1 MTASLIRC
9 LLAVLALTENYER
22 VASKDVAHL
31 LGVRKPTIH
40 NTLLTLQERGLID
53 KERYGDV
60 HLTDEGLETAHRL
73 EHQRDD
79 LALLFSREL
88 GLEPEESV
96 RAAIL
101 MISELSEESISRM
114 CARAAGREAARC
126 LAHEQAGL

>member
-9 LLAVLALTENYER
+9 LLAVLALSDTFVR

-40 NTLLTLQERGLID
+40 NTLLALQERGLID

-60 HLTDEGLETAHRL
+60 HLTDEGLAAARRL
-73 EHQRDD
+73 ERQRDD
-79 LALLFSREL
+79 LALLFAREL
-88 GLEPEESV
+88 GLESEEAV

-101 MISELSEESISRM
+101 MISELSEDSVERM
-114 CARAAGREAARC
+114 CARAAKKGVDARC
-126 LAHEQAGL
+126 LPQL

>member
-9 LLAVLALTENYER
+9 LLAVLALNENYER

-60 HLTDEGLETAHRL
+60 HLTDEGLDTARRL
-73 EHQRDD
+73 ERQRDD

-101 MISELSEESISRM
+101 MISELSEESLARM
-114 CARAAGREAARC
+114 CARAAGRDATRC
-126 LAHEQAGL
+126 LAQE

>member
-9 LLAVLALTENYER
+9 LLAVLALSDTSER

-40 NTLLTLQERGLID
+40 NTLLALQERGLID

-60 HLTDEGLETAHRL
+60 HLTDEGLAAARRL
-73 EHQRDD
+73 ERQRDD
-79 LALLFSREL
+79 LALLFAREL
-88 GLEPEESV
+88 GLESEEAV

-101 MISELSEESISRM
+101 MISELSEDSVERM
-114 CARAAGREAARC
+114 CARAAKKGVDARC
-126 LAHEQAGL
+126 LPQL

>member
-9 LLAVLALTENYER
+9 LLAVLALSDTFEC

-40 NTLLTLQERGLID
+40 NTLLALQERGLID

-60 HLTDEGLETAHRL
+60 HLTDEGLAAARRL
-73 EHQRDD
+73 ERQRDD
-79 LALLFSREL
+79 LALLFAREL
-88 GLEPEESV
+88 GLESEEAV

-101 MISELSEESISRM
+101 MISELSEDSVERM
-114 CARAAGREAARC
+114 CARAAKKGVDARC
-126 LAHEQAGL
+126 LPQL

>member
-9 LLAVLALTENYER
+9 LLAVLALNENYER

-60 HLTDEGLETAHRL
+60 HLTDEGLDTTHRL
-73 EHQRDD
+73 ERQRDD

-101 MISELSEESISRM
+101 MISELSEESLARM
-114 CARAAGREAARC
+114 CARAAGSGATRC
-126 LAHEQAGL
+126 LAQE

>member
-9 LLAVLALTENYER
+9 LLAVLALNENYER

-60 HLTDEGLETAHRL
+60 HLTDEGLDTAHRL
-73 EHQRDD
+73 ERQRDD

-101 MISELSEESISRM
+101 MISELSEESLARM
-114 CARAAGREAARC
+114 CARTAGSGATRC
-126 LAHEQAGL
+126 LAQE

>member
-9 LLAVLALTENYER
+9 LLTVLALSDTFER

-40 NTLLTLQERGLID
+40 NTLLALQERGLID

-60 HLTDEGLETAHRL
+60 HLTDEGLAAARRL
-73 EHQRDD
+73 ERQRDD
-79 LALLFSREL
+79 LALLFAREL
-88 GLEPEESV
+88 GLESEEAV

-101 MISELSEESISRM
+101 MISELSEDSVERM
-114 CARAAGREAARC
+114 CARAAKKGADARC
-126 LAHEQAGL
+126 LPQL

>member
-9 LLAVLALTENYER
+9 LLAVLALNENYER

-60 HLTDEGLETAHRL
+60 HLTDEGLDTARRL
-73 EHQRDD
+73 ERQRDD

-101 MISELSEESISRM
+101 MISELSEESLARM
-114 CARAAGREAARC
+114 CARAAGRDTTRC
-126 LAHEQAGL
+126 LAQE